1 MEKRFLSKRYCVD
14 TETVM
19 GQAAGLAG
27 NYDDV
32 INLSL
37 GDPDIITPLPII
49 EQAFEDAK
57 AGYTKY
63 TDCRGYKELRE
74 EIAKYYKEEFG
85 MQVSDEE
92 IMVTASGCI
101 AMYLALEAILDDGDE
116 VIVPYT
122 RRRLNLHEERL
133 SNWILLRK
141 NTGRLTLIVLRA
153 VLQRKQR

>member
-1 MEKRFLSKRYCVD
+1 MEKRFSSKRYCVD

-74 EIAKYYKEEFG
+74 EIAKYYTRG
-85 MQVSDEE
+85 VWHAG
-92 IMVTASGCI
+92 VRRGNHGYGLRLHC
-101 AMYLALEAILDDGDE
+101 Y
-116 VIVPYT
+116 VPCAG
-122 RRRLNLHEERL
+122 
-133 SNWILLRK
+133 SNS
-141 NTGRLTLIVLRA
+141 
-153 VLQRKQR
+153 

>member
-116 VIVPYT
+116 VI
-122 RRRLNLHEERL
+122 ERL

-153 VLQRKQR
+153 VLHRKQR